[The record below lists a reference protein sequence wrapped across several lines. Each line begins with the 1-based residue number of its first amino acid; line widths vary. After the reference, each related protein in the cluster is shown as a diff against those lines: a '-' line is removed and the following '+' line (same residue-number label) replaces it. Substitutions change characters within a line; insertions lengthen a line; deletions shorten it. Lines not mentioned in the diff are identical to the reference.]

1 MALAGNVAANSEK
14 KATMSRVNSAA
25 AVAWTMTIYDKSAD
39 DDCRRRLRCQ
49 RLTRWKL
56 LQWRVCGLKC
66 PARCRCCCCAGC
78 GCCCCCW
85 VGATAGATSPANWFC
100 FLFTF
105 FVAFFII
112 FDFNSFRFLHTRASR
127 LPPSKFFSCLRFV
140 CCCYC
145 CCCYCY
151 CLFGFLFTG
160 EFQQSSTAL
169 NVFSKQQQRKRDPH
183 TEFCIS

>member
-1 MALAGNVAANSEK
+1 
-14 KATMSRVNSAA
+14 MSRVNSAA

-105 FVAFFII
+105 FCCLFLLSLTLTLFVFCTRARLVCRLANFLAVCGLFVAAIVVVAIVIVCLAFFSRG
-112 FDFNSFRFLHTRASR
+112 NSSNR
-127 LPPSKFFSCLRFV
+127 LPRLMC
-140 CCCYC
+140 
-145 CCCYCY
+145 
-151 CLFGFLFTG
+151 FLSSSNENEILT
-160 EFQQSSTAL
+160 QSSA
-169 NVFSKQQQRKRDPH
+169 
-183 TEFCIS
+183 